1 MDQHQQP
8 INCHF
13 TMYNPTDQNQLII
26 KYISLQRDSANNAL
40 AMANARLES
49 ALLEVEALKNKLK
62 EKDNQSSE
70 GTG

>member
-1 MDQHQQP
+1 
-8 INCHF
+8 
-13 TMYNPTDQNQLII
+13 MYNPTDQNQLII